1 MSETTQAATEA
12 ARHAVDATMA
22 KVGTSMT
29 MGGSGAAV
37 VGGFTL
43 NEMAIVFGMVVG
55 AVGLAVQWYYRHKL
69 TAVEIRL
76 KQEQALRDHEAHVAR
91 MEMYR

>member
-1 MSETTQAATEA
+1 MSDTIPTEA
-12 ARHAVDATMA
+12 ARHVADATMA

-29 MGGSGAAV
+29 MGGSGAAL

-43 NEMAIVFGMVVG
+43 NEVAIIFGMVVG
-55 AVGLAVQWYYRHKL
+55 AAGLAVQWYYRHKL
-69 TAVEIRL
+69 TMAEIRL
-76 KQEQALRDHEAHVAR
+76 KQEQAARDHEAHIAR

>member
-1 MSETTQAATEA
+1 MSESTTTEA
-12 ARHAVDATMA
+12 VRHAADATMA

-43 NEMAIVFGMVVG
+43 NEVAIIFGMVVG
-55 AVGLAVQWYYRHKL
+55 AAGLAVQWFYRHKL
-69 TAVEIRL
+69 TMAEIQL
-76 KQEQALRDHEAHVAR
+76 KQEQAQRDHEAHVAR